1 MIYIKPIADVLQR
14 RDSELG
20 FPPEQRVHAITITTR
35 EEDSMNSKQTIEAKV
50 IDTNHRLRGWMNV
63 DVEFHQNLPVE
74 VIHDGKTYTYTGKDG
89 VWMSTGR
96 ETREMATI
104 KDARLWIT
112 LDGRIVL
119 ED

>member
-1 MIYIKPIADVLQR
+1 
-14 RDSELG
+14 
-20 FPPEQRVHAITITTR
+20 
-35 EEDSMNSKQTIEAKV
+35 MNSKQSIEATV
-50 IDTNHRLRGWMNV
+50 IDTNHQLRGQMDV
-63 DVEFHQNLPVE
+63 QVEFHQNLPVE

-89 VWMSTGR
+89 IWMSTGR

-104 KDARLWIT
+104 EDARLWIT

>member
-14 RDSELG
+14 CDSVLG
-20 FPPEQRVHAITITTR
+20 FPPEQRVHAITITTH

-89 VWMSTGR
+89 VWMSTGH

-104 KDARLWIT
+104 EDARLWIT

>member
-1 MIYIKPIADVLQR
+1 
-14 RDSELG
+14 
-20 FPPEQRVHAITITTR
+20 
-35 EEDSMNSKQTIEAKV
+35 MNSKQTIEAKV

-74 VIHDGKTYTYTGKDG
+74 VIHDGKAYSYTGKDG

-96 ETREMATI
+96 ETREMATPE
-104 KDARLWIT
+104 DARLWIT
-112 LDGRIVL
+112 LDGRTVL

>member
-1 MIYIKPIADVLQR
+1 
-14 RDSELG
+14 
-20 FPPEQRVHAITITTR
+20 
-35 EEDSMNSKQTIEAKV
+35 MNSKQTIEAKV
-50 IDTNHRLRGWMNV
+50 IDTNHHLRGWM
-63 DVEFHQNLPVE
+63 DIQVEFHQGKPVG
-74 VIHDGKTYTYTGKDG
+74 VVHDGRTYTFTGKDG

-104 KDARLWIT
+104 EDARLWIT

>member
-1 MIYIKPIADVLQR
+1 
-14 RDSELG
+14 
-20 FPPEQRVHAITITTR
+20 
-35 EEDSMNSKQTIEAKV
+35 MNSKQTIEAKV
-50 IDTNHRLRGWMNV
+50 IDTNHRLRGWMSV
-63 DVEFHQNLPVE
+63 DVEFHQNLPIE
-74 VIHDGKTYTYTGKDG
+74 VIHDGKSYAYTGKDG

-104 KDARLWIT
+104 EDARLWIT